1 MHRSSGLPLGAPLD
15 SVEIMESDAPLA
27 AMMIVALF
35 GVTFQAWRLVD
46 EKRVAAQRGAFSGPC
61 GAGTAA
67 SWLL

>member
-1 MHRSSGLPLGAPLD
+1 
-15 SVEIMESDAPLA
+15 MESDAPLA

-46 EKRVAAQRGAFSGPC
+46 ETRDVALRGASSFPC

-67 SWLL
+67 SWIL